1 VSEEDDE
8 PQNPSDDDGRG
19 ETTDESNDTTNHRRK
34 PNEIKMRAGQ
44 LEVEAKSVD
53 ESVGDLADII
63 SDEMESLMR
72 YHIRGEMEMLEEQ
85 DLHSIFLS
93 DD

>member
-1 VSEEDDE
+1 MSETDDDS
-8 PQNPSDDDGRG
+8 QNPSDDDGRG
-19 ETTDESNDTTNHRRK
+19 EDDSGHRRR
-34 PNEIKMRAGQ
+34 PNELQMQAGK
-44 LEVEAKSVD
+44 LSVEAKSVD
-53 ESVGDLADII
+53 ESVGELADIV

-85 DLHSIFLS
+85 DLHSIILGG

>member
-1 VSEEDDE
+1 MSESDSND
-8 PQNPSDDDGRG
+8 QNPSDDDGSG
-19 ETTDESNDTTNHRRK
+19 QNDSTHRRK
-34 PNEIKMRAGQ
+34 PNELQMRAGK
-44 LEVEAKSVD
+44 LSVEAKSVD
-53 ESVGDLADII
+53 ESVGELADIV

-85 DLHSIFLS
+85 DLHSILLS

>member
-1 VSEEDDE
+1 MAKSEDSPDSKNDE
-8 PQNPSDDDGRG
+8 EGTNS
-19 ETTDESNDTTNHRRK
+19 DESNENNHRRK
-34 PNEIKMRAGQ
+34 QNELQMRAGK
-44 LEVEAKSVD
+44 LSVEAKSVD
-53 ESVGDLADII
+53 ESVGELADIV

-85 DLHSIFLS
+85 DLHSIILG

>member
-1 VSEEDDE
+1 MSETDDD
-8 PQNPSDDDGRG
+8 QNPSNDDGSG
-19 ETTDESNDTTNHRRK
+19 QDDSTHRRK
-34 PNEIKMRAGQ
+34 QNELQMRAGK
-44 LEVEAKSVD
+44 LSVEAKSVD
-53 ESVGDLADII
+53 ESVGELADIV

-85 DLHSIFLS
+85 DLHSVLLG

>member
-1 VSEEDDE
+1 
-8 PQNPSDDDGRG
+8 
-19 ETTDESNDTTNHRRK
+19 
-34 PNEIKMRAGQ
+34 MRAGQ

-63 SDEMESLMR
+63 SGEMESLMR
-72 YHIRGEMEMLEEQ
+72 YHIRGEMEMLEEH